1 MTLTRKH
8 FETIAEELQADRPNG
23 IAQNQQYDAAVQA
36 VSRALRKINP
46 RFDNDRFYLA
56 TCRDD
61 NDLLGTHGD
70 TRCSPN

>member
-8 FETIAEELQADRPNG
+8 FEVIAEELRTNRPALLDVG
-23 IAQNQQYDAAVQA
+23 YDQA
-36 VSRALRKINP
+36 VVAISRALRKINP
-46 RFDNDRFYLA
+46 RFDSDRFYLA

-61 NDLLGTHGD
+61 NDLLGIHGD

>member
-23 IAQNQQYDAAVQA
+23 IAQNQQYDRAVQA
-36 VSRALRKINP
+36 VSRALHKINP
-46 RFDNDRFYLA
+46 RFDPDRFFLA

>member
-8 FETIAEELQADRPNG
+8 FEVIAEELRTNRPALLEDNAGYDR
-23 IAQNQQYDAAVQA
+23 AVVA
-36 VSRALRKINP
+36 ISRALRKINP
-46 RFDNDRFYLA
+46 RFDSDRFYLA

-61 NDLLGTHGD
+61 NDLLGIYGD

>member
-8 FETIAEELQADRPNG
+8 FEVIAEELRTNRPVLLEDNAGYDR
-23 IAQNQQYDAAVQA
+23 AVQA
-36 VSRALRKINP
+36 VSRALHKINP
-46 RFDNDRFYLA
+46 RFDSDRFYLA

-61 NDLLGTHGD
+61 NDLLGIHGD